1 MFHQPRQESKFLYLE
16 IPVALDSSQIKLKFI
31 LSELMGNTETKDQSG
46 GDRPH
51 EESKGGHSNDN
62 RDILNQ
68 LVESD
73 LNSKLVSF
81 SSSTCPV
88 L

>member
-1 MFHQPRQESKFLYLE
+1 
-16 IPVALDSSQIKLKFI
+16 
-31 LSELMGNTETKDQSG
+31 MGNTETKDQSG